1 MTYMNTE
8 RDNFYDWAKDKPDST
23 RAAALSPSNSSERRV
38 AQHGASPWK
47 RLAVFAVLVVA
58 LSVAY
63 RLFLK

>member
-23 RAAALSPSNSSERRV
+23 RAASLSSLIPEQRHASY
-38 AQHGASPWK
+38 AASPWK
-47 RLAVFAVLVVA
+47 RFGIFALLVVA

-63 RLFLK
+63 RFFLK